1 MMTNEHE
8 QNPHSNSTNQGGK
21 FADQNVKPEAPA
33 INDPWGIASVVASV
47 MGELEPTLPATK
59 QQPTTEVFASEGDQQ
74 PNEEPAEWVDLREK
88 NDEQLF
94 EDVADDVVQQDQGDL
109 NATQTEQNVEPA
121 TAKPLKEKR
130 SWFPFGRANKKPT
143 AITEQTNTP
152 VEPTI
157 SGDIESIFQSPS
169 QAIEQDENLEP
180 EEAVRDA
187 TTPPHITSNSNS
199 NRNSNSNSN
208 RNSEQDDDEV
218 IVVTQTSKLTMVAT
232 GIALVLGMAGVG
244 VGTLSLSRTN
254 ATSFT
259 SQVELRTDMVARM
272 DKLEGEIMTN
282 KQSDQSAGNAFNLSL
297 QKLEADIAS
306 MGTQLNDL
314 KAVTE
319 KISADT
325 ELSTTWSRQTRA
337 AADDLAKTVDSI
349 NTAVSSASTEI
360 ARLKSSLATV
370 SAQRQQAARAQVKA
384 KRKQTPVTSIE
395 GFKLF
400 SVDDWG
406 GVMLITMTK
415 DDVVNRLQIGDFLEG
430 WRVDTADI
438 ANKRV
443 VFVKGDIR
451 TIVIANGG

>member
-33 INDPWGIASVVASV
+33 TNDPGGIASVVASV
-47 MGELEPTLPATK
+47 MGEPEPTLPATK

-94 EDVADDVVQQDQGDL
+94 EDVADDVVQQDQDDL
-109 NATQTEQNVEPA
+109 VEPA

-169 QAIEQDENLEP
+169 QAIVQDENLEP

-199 NRNSNSNSN
+199 NRNS
-208 RNSEQDDDEV
+208 EQDDDEV
-218 IVVTQTSKLTMVAT
+218 VVVTQTSKLTMVAT

-259 SQVELRTDMVARM
+259 AQMVELRTDMVARM
-272 DKLEGEIMTN
+272 DKLEEEIMTN

-306 MGTQLNDL
+306 MGTQMNDL

-319 KISADT
+319 KISA
-325 ELSTTWSRQTRA
+325 QTRA

-360 ARLKSSLATV
+360 ARLKSSLTTV

>member
-1 MMTNEHE
+1 M
-8 QNPHSNSTNQGGK
+8 
-21 FADQNVKPEAPA
+21 
-33 INDPWGIASVVASV
+33 
-47 MGELEPTLPATK
+47 
-59 QQPTTEVFASEGDQQ
+59 
-74 PNEEPAEWVDLREK
+74 
-88 NDEQLF
+88 
-94 EDVADDVVQQDQGDL
+94 

-199 NRNSNSNSN
+199 NRNS
-208 RNSEQDDDEV
+208 EQDDDDDEV
-218 IVVTQTSKLTMVAT
+218 VVVTQTSKLTMVAT

-259 SQVELRTDMVARM
+259 AQMVELRTDMVARM
-272 DKLEGEIMTN
+272 DKLEEEIMTN

-297 QKLEADIAS
+297 QKLEAEIAS
-306 MGTQLNDL
+306 MGTQMNDL

-319 KISADT
+319 KISA
-325 ELSTTWSRQTRA
+325 QTRA

-360 ARLKSSLATV
+360 ARLKSSLTTV

>member
-1 MMTNEHE
+1 M
-8 QNPHSNSTNQGGK
+8 
-21 FADQNVKPEAPA
+21 
-33 INDPWGIASVVASV
+33 
-47 MGELEPTLPATK
+47 
-59 QQPTTEVFASEGDQQ
+59 
-74 PNEEPAEWVDLREK
+74 
-88 NDEQLF
+88 
-94 EDVADDVVQQDQGDL
+94 

-169 QAIEQDENLEP
+169 QAIVQDENLEP

-199 NRNSNSNSN
+199 NRNS
-208 RNSEQDDDEV
+208 EQDDDEV
-218 IVVTQTSKLTMVAT
+218 VVVTQTSKLTMVAT

-259 SQVELRTDMVARM
+259 AQMVELRTDMVARM

-306 MGTQLNDL
+306 MGTQMNDL

-319 KISADT
+319 KISA
-325 ELSTTWSRQTRA
+325 QTRA

-360 ARLKSSLATV
+360 ARLKSSLTTV
-370 SAQRQQAARAQVKA
+370 SAQRQQAALAQVKA

>member
-1 MMTNEHE
+1 MMTNE
-8 QNPHSNSTNQGGK
+8 QNPQSNSTNQDGEL
-21 FADQNVKPEAPA
+21 ADQNVKPEAPA
-33 INDPWGIASVVASV
+33 INDPWGIANVVASV
-47 MGELEPTLPATK
+47 MGELEPSPPAPA
-59 QQPTTEVFASEGDQQ
+59 QQPTIEVDGGEEDQQ
-74 PNEEPAEWVDLREK
+74 PTGEPAAWVDLRER
-88 NDEQLF
+88 NDEPLF
-94 EDVADDVVQQDQGDL
+94 EEVADVVESADQDDL
-109 NATQTEQNVEPA
+109 IATQAAQNAEPE
-121 TAKPLKEKR
+121 TTPPLKEKR
-130 SWFPFGRANKKPT
+130 SWFPFGRSNKKT
-143 AITEQTNTP
+143 TSVTESAHTP

-157 SGDIESIFQSPS
+157 SGDIESILQPQSNTV
-169 QAIEQDENLEP
+169 EQSVPLEA
-180 EEAVRDA
+180 EETISPAPQPV
-187 TTPPHITSNSNS
+187 TTNN
-199 NRNSNSNSN
+199 
-208 RNSEQDDDEV
+208 EQDDDEV
-218 IVVTQTSKLTMVAT
+218 VVVTQTSKLTMVAT
-232 GIALVLGMAGVG
+232 GIALILGMAGVG
-244 VGTLSLSRTN
+244 VGTLALSRTN
-254 ATSFT
+254 SSSFT
-259 SQVELRTDMVARM
+259 SQMVELRTDMVARM

-325 ELSTTWSRQTRA
+325 ELSITWSRQTRT

-360 ARLKSSLATV
+360 AHLRSSLATV
-370 SAQRQQAARAQVKA
+370 AAQRQQAALAQVKA
-384 KRKQTPVTSIE
+384 KREQTPVTSIE

>member
-8 QNPHSNSTNQGGK
+8 QNPHSNSTNQGGE

-47 MGELEPTLPATK
+47 MGEPEPTLPATK

-94 EDVADDVVQQDQGDL
+94 EDVADDVVQQDQDDL

-199 NRNSNSNSN
+199 NRNS
-208 RNSEQDDDEV
+208 EQDDDDDDEV
-218 IVVTQTSKLTMVAT
+218 VVVTQTSKLTMVAT

-259 SQVELRTDMVARM
+259 AQMVELRTDMVARM
-272 DKLEGEIMTN
+272 DKLEEEIMAN

-297 QKLEADIAS
+297 QKLEADIAC

-319 KISADT
+319 KISA
-325 ELSTTWSRQTRA
+325 QTRA

-360 ARLKSSLATV
+360 ARLKSSLTTV

>member
-33 INDPWGIASVVASV
+33 TNDPWGIASVVASV
-47 MGELEPTLPATK
+47 MGEPEPTLPATK

-94 EDVADDVVQQDQGDL
+94 EDVADDVVQQDQDDL

-169 QAIEQDENLEP
+169 QAIEQDEYLEP

-187 TTPPHITSNSNS
+187 TTPPHITSNSN
-199 NRNSNSNSN
+199 
-208 RNSEQDDDEV
+208 RNSEQDDDDV
-218 IVVTQTSKLTMVAT
+218 VVTQTSKLTMVAT

-259 SQVELRTDMVARM
+259 AQTELRTDMVARM
-272 DKLEGEIMTN
+272 DKLEEEIMTN

-297 QKLEADIAS
+297 QKLEAEIAS
-306 MGTQLNDL
+306 MGTQMNDL

-319 KISADT
+319 KISA
-325 ELSTTWSRQTRA
+325 QTRA

-360 ARLKSSLATV
+360 ARLKSSLTTV

>member
-1 MMTNEHE
+1 M
-8 QNPHSNSTNQGGK
+8 
-21 FADQNVKPEAPA
+21 
-33 INDPWGIASVVASV
+33 
-47 MGELEPTLPATK
+47 
-59 QQPTTEVFASEGDQQ
+59 
-74 PNEEPAEWVDLREK
+74 
-88 NDEQLF
+88 
-94 EDVADDVVQQDQGDL
+94 

-199 NRNSNSNSN
+199 NRNS
-208 RNSEQDDDEV
+208 EQDDDEV
-218 IVVTQTSKLTMVAT
+218 VVVTQTSKLTMVAT

-259 SQVELRTDMVARM
+259 AQMVELRTDMVARM
-272 DKLEGEIMTN
+272 DKLEEEIMTN

-297 QKLEADIAS
+297 QKLEAEIAS
-306 MGTQLNDL
+306 MGTQMNDL

-319 KISADT
+319 KISA
-325 ELSTTWSRQTRA
+325 QTRA

-360 ARLKSSLATV
+360 ARLKSSLTTV

>member
-33 INDPWGIASVVASV
+33 TNDPWGIASVVASV
-47 MGELEPTLPATK
+47 MGEPEPTLPATK

-74 PNEEPAEWVDLREK
+74 PNEEPAAWVDLREK

-94 EDVADDVVQQDQGDL
+94 EDVADDVVQQDQDDL

-157 SGDIESIFQSPS
+157 SGDIETIFQSPS
-169 QAIEQDENLEP
+169 QAIEQDENPEP

-199 NRNSNSNSN
+199 NRNS
-208 RNSEQDDDEV
+208 EQDDDDDDEV
-218 IVVTQTSKLTMVAT
+218 VVVTQTSKLTMVAT

-259 SQVELRTDMVARM
+259 AQMVELRTDMVARM
-272 DKLEGEIMTN
+272 DKLEEEIMTN

-297 QKLEADIAS
+297 QKLEAEIAS
-306 MGTQLNDL
+306 MGTQMNDL

-319 KISADT
+319 KISA
-325 ELSTTWSRQTRA
+325 QTRA

-360 ARLKSSLATV
+360 ARLKSSLTTV

>member
-1 MMTNEHE
+1 M
-8 QNPHSNSTNQGGK
+8 
-21 FADQNVKPEAPA
+21 
-33 INDPWGIASVVASV
+33 
-47 MGELEPTLPATK
+47 
-59 QQPTTEVFASEGDQQ
+59 
-74 PNEEPAEWVDLREK
+74 
-88 NDEQLF
+88 
-94 EDVADDVVQQDQGDL
+94 

-187 TTPPHITSNSNS
+187 TTPPHITSNS
-199 NRNSNSNSN
+199 
-208 RNSEQDDDEV
+208 EQDDDEV
-218 IVVTQTSKLTMVAT
+218 VVVTQTSKLTMVAT

-259 SQVELRTDMVARM
+259 AQMVELRTDMVARM
-272 DKLEGEIMTN
+272 DKLEEEIMTN

-297 QKLEADIAS
+297 QKLEAEIAS
-306 MGTQLNDL
+306 MGTQMNDL

-319 KISADT
+319 KISA
-325 ELSTTWSRQTRA
+325 QTRA

-360 ARLKSSLATV
+360 ARLKSSLTTV

>member
-1 MMTNEHE
+1 M
-8 QNPHSNSTNQGGK
+8 
-21 FADQNVKPEAPA
+21 
-33 INDPWGIASVVASV
+33 
-47 MGELEPTLPATK
+47 
-59 QQPTTEVFASEGDQQ
+59 
-74 PNEEPAEWVDLREK
+74 
-88 NDEQLF
+88 
-94 EDVADDVVQQDQGDL
+94 

-169 QAIEQDENLEP
+169 QAIEQEENLEP

-199 NRNSNSNSN
+199 NRNS
-208 RNSEQDDDEV
+208 EQDDDEV
-218 IVVTQTSKLTMVAT
+218 VVVTQTSKLTMVAT

-259 SQVELRTDMVARM
+259 AQMVELRTDMVARM
-272 DKLEGEIMTN
+272 DKLEEEIMTN

-297 QKLEADIAS
+297 QKLEAEIAS
-306 MGTQLNDL
+306 MGTQMNDL

-319 KISADT
+319 KISA
-325 ELSTTWSRQTRA
+325 QTRA

-360 ARLKSSLATV
+360 ARLKSSLTTV

>member
-8 QNPHSNSTNQGGK
+8 QNPHSNSTNQGGE

-47 MGELEPTLPATK
+47 MGEPEPTLPATK

-88 NDEQLF
+88 NGEQLF
-94 EDVADDVVQQDQGDL
+94 EDVADDVVQQDQDDL

-199 NRNSNSNSN
+199 NRNS
-208 RNSEQDDDEV
+208 EQDDDDDDDEV
-218 IVVTQTSKLTMVAT
+218 VVVTQTSKLTMVAT

-259 SQVELRTDMVARM
+259 AQMVELRTDMVARM
-272 DKLEGEIMTN
+272 DKLEEEIMTN

-297 QKLEADIAS
+297 QKLEAEIAS
-306 MGTQLNDL
+306 MGTQMNDL

-319 KISADT
+319 KISA
-325 ELSTTWSRQTRA
+325 QTRA
-337 AADDLAKTVDSI
+337 ATDDLAKTVDSI

-360 ARLKSSLATV
+360 ARLKSSLTTV

>member
-33 INDPWGIASVVASV
+33 TNDPWGIASVVASV
-47 MGELEPTLPATK
+47 MGEPEPTLPATK

-94 EDVADDVVQQDQGDL
+94 EDVADDVVQQDQDDL

-157 SGDIESIFQSPS
+157 SGDIETIFQSPS
-169 QAIEQDENLEP
+169 QAIEQDENPEP

-199 NRNSNSNSN
+199 NRNS
-208 RNSEQDDDEV
+208 EQDDDDDDEV
-218 IVVTQTSKLTMVAT
+218 VVVTQTSKLTMVAT

-259 SQVELRTDMVARM
+259 AQMVELRTDMVARM
-272 DKLEGEIMTN
+272 DKLEEEIMTN

-297 QKLEADIAS
+297 QKLEAEIAS
-306 MGTQLNDL
+306 MGTQMNDL

-319 KISADT
+319 KISA
-325 ELSTTWSRQTRA
+325 QTRA

-360 ARLKSSLATV
+360 ARLKSSLTTV

>member
-1 MMTNEHE
+1 M
-8 QNPHSNSTNQGGK
+8 
-21 FADQNVKPEAPA
+21 
-33 INDPWGIASVVASV
+33 
-47 MGELEPTLPATK
+47 
-59 QQPTTEVFASEGDQQ
+59 
-74 PNEEPAEWVDLREK
+74 
-88 NDEQLF
+88 
-94 EDVADDVVQQDQGDL
+94 

-199 NRNSNSNSN
+199 NRNS
-208 RNSEQDDDEV
+208 EQDDDEV
-218 IVVTQTSKLTMVAT
+218 VVVTQTSKLTMVAT

-259 SQVELRTDMVARM
+259 AQMVELRTDMVARM
-272 DKLEGEIMTN
+272 DKLEDEIMTN

-297 QKLEADIAS
+297 QKLEAEIAS
-306 MGTQLNDL
+306 MGTQMNDL

-319 KISADT
+319 KISA
-325 ELSTTWSRQTRA
+325 QTRA

-360 ARLKSSLATV
+360 ARLKSSLTTV

>member
-1 MMTNEHE
+1 
-8 QNPHSNSTNQGGK
+8 
-21 FADQNVKPEAPA
+21 
-33 INDPWGIASVVASV
+33 
-47 MGELEPTLPATK
+47 
-59 QQPTTEVFASEGDQQ
+59 
-74 PNEEPAEWVDLREK
+74 
-88 NDEQLF
+88 
-94 EDVADDVVQQDQGDL
+94 
-109 NATQTEQNVEPA
+109 
-121 TAKPLKEKR
+121 
-130 SWFPFGRANKKPT
+130 
-143 AITEQTNTP
+143 
-152 VEPTI
+152 
-157 SGDIESIFQSPS
+157 
-169 QAIEQDENLEP
+169 
-180 EEAVRDA
+180 
-187 TTPPHITSNSNS
+187 
-199 NRNSNSNSN
+199 
-208 RNSEQDDDEV
+208 
-218 IVVTQTSKLTMVAT
+218 MVAT

-259 SQVELRTDMVARM
+259 AQMVELRTDMVARM
-272 DKLEGEIMTN
+272 DKLEEEIMAN

-297 QKLEADIAS
+297 QKLEAEIAS
-306 MGTQLNDL
+306 MGTQMNDL

-319 KISADT
+319 KISA
-325 ELSTTWSRQTRA
+325 QTRA

-360 ARLKSSLATV
+360 ARLKSSLTTV

-430 WRVDTADI
+430 WRVETADI

>member
-1 MMTNEHE
+1 M
-8 QNPHSNSTNQGGK
+8 
-21 FADQNVKPEAPA
+21 
-33 INDPWGIASVVASV
+33 
-47 MGELEPTLPATK
+47 
-59 QQPTTEVFASEGDQQ
+59 
-74 PNEEPAEWVDLREK
+74 
-88 NDEQLF
+88 
-94 EDVADDVVQQDQGDL
+94 

-157 SGDIESIFQSPS
+157 SGDIETIFQSPS
-169 QAIEQDENLEP
+169 QAIEQDENPEP

-199 NRNSNSNSN
+199 NRNS
-208 RNSEQDDDEV
+208 EQDDDDDDEV
-218 IVVTQTSKLTMVAT
+218 VVVTQTSKLTMVAT

-259 SQVELRTDMVARM
+259 AQMVELRTDMVARM
-272 DKLEGEIMTN
+272 DKLEEEIMTN

-297 QKLEADIAS
+297 QKLEAEIAS
-306 MGTQLNDL
+306 MGTQMNDL

-319 KISADT
+319 KISA
-325 ELSTTWSRQTRA
+325 QTRA

-360 ARLKSSLATV
+360 ARLKSSLTTV

>member
-47 MGELEPTLPATK
+47 MGEPEPTLPATK

-74 PNEEPAEWVDLREK
+74 PNEEPAAWVDLREK

-94 EDVADDVVQQDQGDL
+94 EEVADDVVQQDQDDL

-187 TTPPHITSNSNS
+187 TTPPHITSNS
-199 NRNSNSNSN
+199 
-208 RNSEQDDDEV
+208 EQDDDEV
-218 IVVTQTSKLTMVAT
+218 VVVTQTSKLTMVAT

-259 SQVELRTDMVARM
+259 AQMVELRTDMVARM

-325 ELSTTWSRQTRA
+325 ELSITWSRQTRT

-360 ARLKSSLATV
+360 AHLKSSLATV
-370 SAQRQQAARAQVKA
+370 SAQRQQAALAQVKA
-384 KRKQTPVTSIE
+384 KREQTPVTSIE

>member
-1 MMTNEHE
+1 M
-8 QNPHSNSTNQGGK
+8 
-21 FADQNVKPEAPA
+21 
-33 INDPWGIASVVASV
+33 
-47 MGELEPTLPATK
+47 
-59 QQPTTEVFASEGDQQ
+59 
-74 PNEEPAEWVDLREK
+74 
-88 NDEQLF
+88 
-94 EDVADDVVQQDQGDL
+94 

-169 QAIEQDENLEP
+169 QAIVQDENLEP

-199 NRNSNSNSN
+199 NRNS
-208 RNSEQDDDEV
+208 EQDDDDEV
-218 IVVTQTSKLTMVAT
+218 VVATQTSKLTMVAT

-259 SQVELRTDMVARM
+259 AQMVELRTDMVARM
-272 DKLEGEIMTN
+272 DKLEEEIMTN

-297 QKLEADIAS
+297 QKLEAEIAS
-306 MGTQLNDL
+306 MGTQMNDL

-319 KISADT
+319 KISA
-325 ELSTTWSRQTRA
+325 QTRA

-360 ARLKSSLATV
+360 ARLKSSLTTV

>member
-33 INDPWGIASVVASV
+33 TNDPWGIASVVASV
-47 MGELEPTLPATK
+47 MGEPEPTLPATK

-169 QAIEQDENLEP
+169 QAIVQDENLEP

-199 NRNSNSNSN
+199 NRNS
-208 RNSEQDDDEV
+208 EQDDDDDDDEV
-218 IVVTQTSKLTMVAT
+218 VVVTQTSKLTMVAT

-259 SQVELRTDMVARM
+259 AQMVELRTDMVARM
-272 DKLEGEIMTN
+272 DKLEEEIMTN

-297 QKLEADIAS
+297 QKLEAEIAS
-306 MGTQLNDL
+306 MGTQMNDL

-319 KISADT
+319 KISA
-325 ELSTTWSRQTRA
+325 QTRA

-360 ARLKSSLATV
+360 ARLKSSLTTV

>member
-1 MMTNEHE
+1 M
-8 QNPHSNSTNQGGK
+8 
-21 FADQNVKPEAPA
+21 
-33 INDPWGIASVVASV
+33 
-47 MGELEPTLPATK
+47 
-59 QQPTTEVFASEGDQQ
+59 
-74 PNEEPAEWVDLREK
+74 
-88 NDEQLF
+88 
-94 EDVADDVVQQDQGDL
+94 

-199 NRNSNSNSN
+199 NRNS
-208 RNSEQDDDEV
+208 EQDDDDEV
-218 IVVTQTSKLTMVAT
+218 VVVTQTSKLTMVAT

-259 SQVELRTDMVARM
+259 AQMVELRTDMVARM
-272 DKLEGEIMTN
+272 DKLEEEIMTN

-297 QKLEADIAS
+297 QKLEAEIAS
-306 MGTQLNDL
+306 MGTQMNDL

-319 KISADT
+319 KISA
-325 ELSTTWSRQTRA
+325 QTRA

>member
-1 MMTNEHE
+1 M
-8 QNPHSNSTNQGGK
+8 
-21 FADQNVKPEAPA
+21 
-33 INDPWGIASVVASV
+33 
-47 MGELEPTLPATK
+47 
-59 QQPTTEVFASEGDQQ
+59 
-74 PNEEPAEWVDLREK
+74 
-88 NDEQLF
+88 
-94 EDVADDVVQQDQGDL
+94 

-169 QAIEQDENLEP
+169 QAIVQDENLEP

-199 NRNSNSNSN
+199 NRNS
-208 RNSEQDDDEV
+208 EQDDDEV
-218 IVVTQTSKLTMVAT
+218 VVVTQTSKLTMVAT

-259 SQVELRTDMVARM
+259 AQMVELRTDMVARM
-272 DKLEGEIMTN
+272 DKLEEEIMTN

-297 QKLEADIAS
+297 QKLEAEIAS
-306 MGTQLNDL
+306 MGTQMNDL

-319 KISADT
+319 KISA
-325 ELSTTWSRQTRA
+325 QTRA

-360 ARLKSSLATV
+360 ARLKSSLTTV

>member
-1 MMTNEHE
+1 M
-8 QNPHSNSTNQGGK
+8 
-21 FADQNVKPEAPA
+21 
-33 INDPWGIASVVASV
+33 
-47 MGELEPTLPATK
+47 
-59 QQPTTEVFASEGDQQ
+59 
-74 PNEEPAEWVDLREK
+74 
-88 NDEQLF
+88 
-94 EDVADDVVQQDQGDL
+94 

-121 TAKPLKEKR
+121 TAKRLKEKR
-130 SWFPFGRANKKPT
+130 SWSPFGRANKKPT

-169 QAIEQDENLEP
+169 QAIEQDEYLEP

-199 NRNSNSNSN
+199 NRNS
-208 RNSEQDDDEV
+208 EQDDDDEV
-218 IVVTQTSKLTMVAT
+218 VVATQTSKLTMVAT

-259 SQVELRTDMVARM
+259 AQMVELRTDMVARM
-272 DKLEGEIMTN
+272 DKLEEEIMTN

-297 QKLEADIAS
+297 QKLEAEIAS
-306 MGTQLNDL
+306 MGTQMNDL

-319 KISADT
+319 KISA
-325 ELSTTWSRQTRA
+325 QTRA

-360 ARLKSSLATV
+360 ARLKSSLTTV

>member
-1 MMTNEHE
+1 M
-8 QNPHSNSTNQGGK
+8 
-21 FADQNVKPEAPA
+21 
-33 INDPWGIASVVASV
+33 
-47 MGELEPTLPATK
+47 
-59 QQPTTEVFASEGDQQ
+59 
-74 PNEEPAEWVDLREK
+74 
-88 NDEQLF
+88 
-94 EDVADDVVQQDQGDL
+94 

-199 NRNSNSNSN
+199 NRNS
-208 RNSEQDDDEV
+208 EQDDDDDEV
-218 IVVTQTSKLTMVAT
+218 VVATQTSKLTMVAT

-259 SQVELRTDMVARM
+259 AQMVELRTDMVARM
-272 DKLEGEIMTN
+272 DKLEEEIMTN

-297 QKLEADIAS
+297 QKLEAEIAS
-306 MGTQLNDL
+306 MGTQMNDL

-319 KISADT
+319 KISA
-325 ELSTTWSRQTRA
+325 QTRA

-360 ARLKSSLATV
+360 ARLKSSLTTV

>member
-1 MMTNEHE
+1 M
-8 QNPHSNSTNQGGK
+8 
-21 FADQNVKPEAPA
+21 
-33 INDPWGIASVVASV
+33 
-47 MGELEPTLPATK
+47 
-59 QQPTTEVFASEGDQQ
+59 
-74 PNEEPAEWVDLREK
+74 
-88 NDEQLF
+88 
-94 EDVADDVVQQDQGDL
+94 

-169 QAIEQDENLEP
+169 QAIVQDENLEP

-199 NRNSNSNSN
+199 NRNS
-208 RNSEQDDDEV
+208 EQDDDDDDEV
-218 IVVTQTSKLTMVAT
+218 VVVTQTSKLTMVAT

-259 SQVELRTDMVARM
+259 AQMVELRTDMVARM
-272 DKLEGEIMTN
+272 DKLEEEIMTN

-297 QKLEADIAS
+297 QKLEAEIAS
-306 MGTQLNDL
+306 MGTQMNDL

-319 KISADT
+319 KISA
-325 ELSTTWSRQTRA
+325 QTRA

-370 SAQRQQAARAQVKA
+370 SAKRQQAARAQVKA

>member
-1 MMTNEHE
+1 M
-8 QNPHSNSTNQGGK
+8 
-21 FADQNVKPEAPA
+21 
-33 INDPWGIASVVASV
+33 
-47 MGELEPTLPATK
+47 
-59 QQPTTEVFASEGDQQ
+59 
-74 PNEEPAEWVDLREK
+74 
-88 NDEQLF
+88 
-94 EDVADDVVQQDQGDL
+94 

-199 NRNSNSNSN
+199 NRNS
-208 RNSEQDDDEV
+208 EQDDDDDDEV
-218 IVVTQTSKLTMVAT
+218 VVVTQTSKLTMVAT

-259 SQVELRTDMVARM
+259 AQMVELRTDMVARM
-272 DKLEGEIMTN
+272 DKLEEEIMTN

-306 MGTQLNDL
+306 MGTQMNDL

-319 KISADT
+319 KISA
-325 ELSTTWSRQTRA
+325 QTRA

-360 ARLKSSLATV
+360 ARLKSSLTTV

>member
-1 MMTNEHE
+1 M
-8 QNPHSNSTNQGGK
+8 
-21 FADQNVKPEAPA
+21 
-33 INDPWGIASVVASV
+33 
-47 MGELEPTLPATK
+47 
-59 QQPTTEVFASEGDQQ
+59 
-74 PNEEPAEWVDLREK
+74 
-88 NDEQLF
+88 
-94 EDVADDVVQQDQGDL
+94 

-199 NRNSNSNSN
+199 NRNS
-208 RNSEQDDDEV
+208 EQDDDDDDEV
-218 IVVTQTSKLTMVAT
+218 VVVTQTSKLTMVAT

-259 SQVELRTDMVARM
+259 AQMVELRTDMVARM
-272 DKLEGEIMTN
+272 DKLEEEIMTN

-319 KISADT
+319 KISAVT
-325 ELSTTWSRQTRA
+325 ELSITWSRQTRA

-360 ARLKSSLATV
+360 ARLKSSLTTV

>member
-1 MMTNEHE
+1 M
-8 QNPHSNSTNQGGK
+8 
-21 FADQNVKPEAPA
+21 
-33 INDPWGIASVVASV
+33 
-47 MGELEPTLPATK
+47 
-59 QQPTTEVFASEGDQQ
+59 
-74 PNEEPAEWVDLREK
+74 
-88 NDEQLF
+88 
-94 EDVADDVVQQDQGDL
+94 

-199 NRNSNSNSN
+199 NRNS
-208 RNSEQDDDEV
+208 EQDDDDEV
-218 IVVTQTSKLTMVAT
+218 VVATQTSKLTMVAT

-259 SQVELRTDMVARM
+259 AQMVELRTDMVARM
-272 DKLEGEIMTN
+272 DKLEEEIMTN

-297 QKLEADIAS
+297 QKLEAEIAS
-306 MGTQLNDL
+306 MGTQMNDL

-319 KISADT
+319 KISA
-325 ELSTTWSRQTRA
+325 QTRA

-360 ARLKSSLATV
+360 ARLKSSLTTV

-430 WRVDTADI
+430 WRVETADI

>member
-1 MMTNEHE
+1 M
-8 QNPHSNSTNQGGK
+8 
-21 FADQNVKPEAPA
+21 
-33 INDPWGIASVVASV
+33 
-47 MGELEPTLPATK
+47 
-59 QQPTTEVFASEGDQQ
+59 
-74 PNEEPAEWVDLREK
+74 
-88 NDEQLF
+88 
-94 EDVADDVVQQDQGDL
+94 

-199 NRNSNSNSN
+199 NRNS
-208 RNSEQDDDEV
+208 EQDDDDEV
-218 IVVTQTSKLTMVAT
+218 VVATQTSKLTMVAT

-259 SQVELRTDMVARM
+259 AQMVELRTDMVARM
-272 DKLEGEIMTN
+272 DKLEEEIMTN

-297 QKLEADIAS
+297 QKLEAEIAS
-306 MGTQLNDL
+306 MGTQMNDL

-319 KISADT
+319 KISA
-325 ELSTTWSRQTRA
+325 QTRA

-360 ARLKSSLATV
+360 ARLKSSLTTV

>member
-1 MMTNEHE
+1 M
-8 QNPHSNSTNQGGK
+8 
-21 FADQNVKPEAPA
+21 
-33 INDPWGIASVVASV
+33 
-47 MGELEPTLPATK
+47 
-59 QQPTTEVFASEGDQQ
+59 
-74 PNEEPAEWVDLREK
+74 
-88 NDEQLF
+88 
-94 EDVADDVVQQDQGDL
+94 

-199 NRNSNSNSN
+199 NRNS
-208 RNSEQDDDEV
+208 EQDDDDDDEV
-218 IVVTQTSKLTMVAT
+218 VVVTQTSKLTMVAT

-259 SQVELRTDMVARM
+259 AQMVELRTDMVARM
-272 DKLEGEIMTN
+272 DKLEEEIMTN

-297 QKLEADIAS
+297 QKLEAEIAS
-306 MGTQLNDL
+306 MGTQMNDL

-319 KISADT
+319 KISA
-325 ELSTTWSRQTRA
+325 QTRA

-360 ARLKSSLATV
+360 ARLKSSLTTV